1 MTDSTRPRLRLGLR
15 GTGRPSGLWRR
26 ALAYVLAPL
35 LLFSGTTVGA
45 QPAAERTIGAVEFK
59 DLQTLSEETLLYY
72 LGLQVGQPLREE
84 QLNENIKK
92 LWARGLVD
100 DIRIESEPVAGGAP
114 TPGNAVRLIITVKER
129 PLLRS
134 LDYQGLKRLSR
145 TDIQDK
151 ISSLR
156 IQVREGDPLSLGEL
170 QRVKA
175 LIEEMYKEKGY
186 RFAQASYAVE
196 DLTSN
201 EKRVTFTVDEG
212 DRVRISDIEFEG
224 NEVFNDL
231 RLRYAMKKTKET
243 GPITRFSKKD
253 IYNPASLQEDLDN
266 VRDLY
271 RGAGYKNVVIGEP
284 QIEVRAKRPD
294 AAEPVDQ
301 KRRLVLTIPIEEGD
315 RWRFGTVTLD
325 GNKIYSDEILLSVF
339 EHQPGGWLR
348 SKIVDDGVK
357 AVQDLYHN
365 SGYIFAR
372 VEPELVERK
381 DTSDQVADVVVHV
394 NEGDQYKVGRIE
406 FEGNDRTMD
415 KVLRRELRLQ
425 EGRVVSIGAVRN
437 SITKV
442 NQLGYF
448 KLDEQDPVKIDYD
461 GENKQVNLLF
471 KGEEAERTEL
481 QFGGGWSEFEDFFGQ
496 FAINTKNFLGRGEQV
511 GVSVQAGGI
520 RDVLD
525 VSYFIPWFLDR
536 PQSVGFRAFDQD
548 LDYDILTAL
557 GNQRT
562 RTTSRGGEVT
572 YGRNLGLFQQ
582 MSASYNRTLYKD
594 EATILGGTSGTLT
607 SRLEIDTSS
616 VRPIYVY
623 DSRDNPFEPTRGRR
637 LTLATEYAGG
647 FLGGDNYFIRPEVT
661 FSLFQPISIGPRRQV
676 FAFNVEGGLVDPFG
690 GRDSHPPGA
699 LLPRRRE
706 QHPRPSLALDHG
718 ARPQDGR
725 AADRPGSDPAGR
737 RPLPAGQSGVPFPA
751 RRPVPHPALRR
762 CRAGLRRGPV
772 VRPLPAALHRRR
784 RAAGAGA
791 GLRGAAALH
800 LRLQP
805 GRAAGRPVRGLP
817 VQYRNQLLIPSFR
830 FEQRTEG
837 EHVPMSHPNRF
848 LRPAGLGLAL
858 GLLAL
863 GLAPAAFAQAPAAP
877 AARPAGQPKIAVIDT
892 ERILLE
898 SASGKKALADLK
910 KLQEAKEGELRTRQ
924 QEIKDLQ
931 AKISDGRLSLAQDK
945 LAEMDKQLEDKVIA
959 LRRLQDDA
967 TRELNKRK
975 DDVLRHDRPAG
986 DAGDQPGRQGAG
998 LHADLPQVRE
1008 RPDLR
1013 RRGGGHHRVR
1023 HPAAGRRGHPGQITR
1038 ALSSGRSRRA
1048 GRRAGRRGSG
1058 PPRRVDPGAG
1068 DRRSGRPLAAQGPAL
1083 PPAGRGEPRR
1093 RAARGAGPR
1102 GSPAATCWWRTTR
1115 RRPSAGCSGCSTR
1128 GSRARRG
1135 SIPPR
1140 WSRRAPRSIPRPM
1153 SAPTR

>member
-15 GTGRPSGLWRR
+15 RTGRPSGLCRR
-26 ALAYVLAPL
+26 ALAFALAPL
-35 LLFSGTTVGA
+35 LLLSGTTVGA
-45 QPAAERTIGAVEFK
+45 QPPAAGAPDIPGAPAAIARTVAAVELRG
-59 DLQTLSEETLLYY
+59 LQTLSEETLLYY
-72 LGLQVGQPLREE
+72 LGIQVGEPLRED

-100 DIRIESEPVAGGAP
+100 DIRIETEPVAGGAP
-114 TPGNAVRLIITVKER
+114 TPGNGVRLIITVKER

-151 ISSLR
+151 IASQR
-156 IQVREGDPLSLGEL
+156 IRVREGEPLSLGEL
-170 QRVKA
+170 QRVKS

-186 RFAQASYAVE
+186 RFAQANYAVE
-196 DLTSN
+196 DLTAN

-294 AAEPVDQ
+294 AAEVEDQ

-325 GNKIYSDEILLSVF
+325 GNTIYSDEILLRVF
-339 EHQPGGWLR
+339 EHQQGGWLR

-381 DTSDQVADVVVHV
+381 DTKDQVADVVVRV

-448 KLDEQDPVKIDYD
+448 KLDESDPVKIDYD
-461 GENKQVNLLF
+461 GENKQVNLVF

-511 GVSVQAGGI
+511 GVSLQAGGI

-525 VSYFIPWFLDR
+525 VSYFIPWFMDR
-536 PQSVGFRAFDQD
+536 PQSLGFRAFDQE
-548 LDYDILTAL
+548 LDYDIFTAI
-557 GNQRT
+557 GTQRT
-562 RTTSRGGEVT
+562 RTTSRGGTIT

-582 MSASYNRTLYKD
+582 MSASYNRTLYED
-594 EATILGGTSGTLT
+594 EARILGGTGGTLF

-647 FLGGDNYFIRPEVT
+647 FLGGDSYFVRPELT
-661 FSLFQPISIGPRRQV
+661 FSLFQPLGTPVRQV
-676 FAFNVEGGLVDPFG
+676 FAFNVEAGLVDPFEGRELTRLERFYLG
-690 GRDSHPPGA
+690 GENSIRGHRSRSITVRDPRTGERLIDENQI
-699 LLPRRRE
+699 LL
-706 QHPRPSLALDHG
+706 G
-718 ARPQDGR
+718 G
-725 AADRPGSDPAGR
+725 DRYLQVNLEYHFLLGG
-737 RPLPAGQSGVPFPA
+737 PF
-751 RRPVPHPALRR
+751 
-762 CRAGLRRGPV
+762 
-772 VRPLPAALHRRR
+772 
-784 RAAGAGA
+784 
-791 GLRGAAALH
+791 
-800 LRLQP
+800 
-805 GRAAGRPVRGLP
+805 
-817 VQYRNQLLIPSFR
+817 
-830 FEQRTEG
+830 
-837 EHVPMSHPNRF
+837 
-848 LRPAGLGLAL
+848 
-858 GLLAL
+858 
-863 GLAPAAFAQAPAAP
+863 
-877 AARPAGQPKIAVIDT
+877 
-892 ERILLE
+892 RILLF
-898 SASGKKALADLK
+898 ADAAQVYGDDQSFDLSR
-910 KLQEAKEGELRTRQ
+910 LRYTAGAELRV
-924 QEIKDLQ
+924 LVPVFG
-931 AKISDGRLSLAQDK
+931 AP
-945 LAEMDKQLEDKVIA
+945 
-959 LRRLQDDA
+959 LRFIYAFNLDEQ
-967 TRELNKRK
+967 
-975 DDVLRHDRPAG
+975 P
-986 DAGDQPGRQGAG
+986 GDQFEDFQF
-998 LHADLPQVRE
+998 
-1008 RPDLR
+1008 
-1013 RRGGGHHRVR
+1013 
-1023 HPAAGRRGHPGQITR
+1023 
-1038 ALSSGRSRRA
+1038 
-1048 GRRAGRRGSG
+1048 
-1058 PPRRVDPGAG
+1058 
-1068 DRRSGRPLAAQGPAL
+1068 
-1083 PPAGRGEPRR
+1083 
-1093 RAARGAGPR
+1093 
-1102 GSPAATCWWRTTR
+1102 
-1115 RRPSAGCSGCSTR
+1115 
-1128 GSRARRG
+1128 
-1135 SIPPR
+1135 SIGT
-1140 WSRRAPRSIPRPM
+1140 SF
-1153 SAPTR
+1153 